1 MASTYLLFQFGLP
14 LDAVF
19 QNNTLL
25 NCEEIS
31 QIMNFYT
38 LHPDFSQNQLKFVA
52 KTLMNI

>member
-31 QIMNFYT
+31 QIMKFYT